1 MEIFNKHPLKS
12 VKNVKYDLKR
22 EISGSKGGE
31 YENDSLLGN
40 RAL

>member
-1 MEIFNKHPLKS
+1 
-12 VKNVKYDLKR
+12 VKIVKYDLKR

-31 YENDSLLGN
+31 YEDDSILGY